1 MATCAEELQ
10 KLHDAWMALS
20 RGERAVTVSFG
31 ERSVTY
37 NQIDLKNLKAM
48 YGLFYD
54 QCGSTSNLPD
64 LRASETSRRGPP
76 AVYRY

>member
-1 MATCAEELQ
+1 MATCAEDLA
-10 KLHDAWMALS
+10 KLHDAMLALA

-37 NQIDLKNLKAM
+37 NQIDLRNLKAM

-54 QCGSTSNLPD
+54 KCGPETDLPD
-64 LRASETSRRGPP
+64 LRAADTARRGPP
-76 AVYRY
+76 ATLRY

>member
-1 MATCAEELQ
+1 MATCAEELD
-10 KLHDAWMALS
+10 KLHQAWMALA

-37 NQIDLKNLKAM
+37 NQIDMKNLKAM

-54 QCGSTSNLPD
+54 QCGAASGMPD
-64 LRASETSRRGPP
+64 LRASETARRGPP
-76 AVYRY
+76 ALYRF

>member
-10 KLHDAWMALS
+10 KLHEAWMALA

-37 NQIDLKNLKAM
+37 NQIDLKNLRAM

-54 QCGSTSNLPD
+54 QCGATSGLPD
-64 LRASETSRRGPP
+64 LRAADKAQRGPP